1 VLQAEAQGED
11 HEDPA
16 AEIIGKQQAV
26 RHDDFS
32 EKT

>member
-11 HEDPA
+11 PA
-16 AEIIGKQQAV
+16 AKIIGKQQAV